1 MGNKQ
6 AIFAAVVVSVV
17 ESKRSHM
24 RFLDNADMIERS
36 MDYASPQ
43 GYVSYSQKQT
53 GMEAG
58 PQSTL

>member
-36 MDYASPQ
+36 MDYASP
-43 GYVSYSQKQT
+43 
-53 GMEAG
+53 
-58 PQSTL
+58 